1 MNKVIIQ
8 LRDVQLSQLNTECLR
23 LVAKFVRQL
32 KAHKGV
38 SLRMQ
43 DSDILVQISTQAHRT
58 KNKQLKA
65 LYVDLKQEILK
76 SLHHSMEPR

>member
-1 MNKVIIQ
+1 
-8 LRDVQLSQLNTECLR
+8 
-23 LVAKFVRQL
+23 
-32 KAHKGV
+32 
-38 SLRMQ
+38 
-43 DSDILVQISTQAHRT
+43 